1 MTPSLPYRNRAA
13 AGRALAEQLNASHR
27 WRNPLVLGLP
37 RGGVPVA
44 AEVAAALDSDFDVL
58 IVRKIGLPWQ
68 PELAMGAIASGG
80 ICLRNGPVIRA
91 AGVSDDDF
99 MEAAHREREEL
110 KRRERRYR
118 GNRPLP
124 AMAGRTVIL
133 VDDGLATGSTM
144 RAAIAAVRAFHPAEV
159 VVAVPVGAADSV
171 TELEA
176 LAEDVVCL
184 ATPEP
189 FGAIGAFY
197 EDFSQT
203 RDEEVETLLAAAFSR
218 NANST
223 PAGARDHEA

>member
-1 MTPSLPYRNRAA
+1 
-13 AGRALAEQLNASHR
+13 
-27 WRNPLVLGLP
+27 
-37 RGGVPVA
+37 
-44 AEVAAALDSDFDVL
+44 
-58 IVRKIGLPWQ
+58 
-68 PELAMGAIASGG
+68 
-80 ICLRNGPVIRA
+80 
-91 AGVSDDDF
+91 
-99 MEAAHREREEL
+99 
-110 KRRERRYR
+110 
-118 GNRPLP
+118 
-124 AMAGRTVIL
+124 MAGRTVIL

-218 NANST
+218 NTNST